1 MQDCLVTDVSNAK
14 MMFQET
20 GELTIVVNK
29 PIPKTAVPMIGT
41 NQKVFADALHPY
53 QNNPIHIKGEMYIM
67 DYFMWIDWDVPRRIE
82 AKLAVG
88 PLDIDSIVLLLSSS
102 LFIHHCFGVF
112 YMIRT
117 I

>member
-1 MQDCLVTDVSNAK
+1 MYVVMQDCLVTDVSNAK

-112 YMIRT
+112 V
-117 I
+117 

>member
-1 MQDCLVTDVSNAK
+1 MFVGSNSVGFALQLDRESFIAIGS
-14 MMFQET
+14 MLPPRE
-20 GELTIVVNK
+20 
-29 PIPKTAVPMIGT
+29 AV
-41 NQKVFADALHPY
+41 LL
-53 QNNPIHIKGEMYIM
+53 
-67 DYFMWIDWDVPRRIE
+67 DYFMWIDWDVPRRME

-112 YMIRT
+112 CMIRT